1 MSKILNTSK
10 VTSKYTL
17 PDQSKQDSTVESNE
31 SSTEYMTTSLQKIR
45 SSAKEFGAPGEE
57 VEQTLTLQNDSPYE
71 ISNITVKDVIGE
83 GATAKAGSVKIDG
96 EEKTDF
102 DPVTGFI
109 LPKSLQANG
118 KTVIT
123 YTLVVNNKPTVS
135 SINLQSDIT
144 YDVVE
149 VEGLNEKSN
158 VLELTI
164 SYNQIVIEKTSN
176 VTAVISGQTLT
187 FQNVIRN
194 LGNIKNT
201 EVMFIDDIP
210 QGTQFVANSVTID
223 GEKKEGLNPANG
235 ISLNDL
241 DPNVV
246 ITVTFEVSV
255 D

>member
-17 PDQSKQDSTVESNE
+17 PDQSEQESTVESNE
-31 SSTEYMTTSLQKIR
+31 SSTEYMTDSLQKIR
-45 SSAKEFGAPGEE
+45 DSAKPFGAPGEE
-57 VEQTLTLQNDSPYE
+57 IEQTLTLQNDSPYE
-71 ISNITVKDVIGE
+71 ISNITVKDIIGE
-83 GATAKAGSVKIDG
+83 GATAKAGSVKIDDV
-96 EEKTDF
+96 EQASF
-102 DPVTGFI
+102 DPVTGFV
-109 LPKSLQANG
+109 LPESLQANG

-123 YTLVVNNKPTVS
+123 YTLVVNSNPTANKIS
-135 SINLQSDIT
+135 LQSDIT
-144 YDVVE
+144 YDVLE

-158 VLELTI
+158 AVELTV

-187 FQNVIRN
+187 FQNVIKN

-201 EVMFIDDIP
+201 EVVFTDDIP
-210 QGTQFVANSVTID
+210 QGTQFVENSVTID
-223 GEKKEGLNPANG
+223 GEKKEGLNPATG

-241 DPNVV
+241 DPNAV
-246 ITVTFEVSV
+246 ITVTFNVTV